1 MVGQS
6 IMTINDITVALAQ
19 SKKRNYCGMVGI
31 QVDTKKNIAYIRMAK
46 QWQRTRLTILPADLK
61 QIYHRVKWHT
71 TFADHNIGLHLI
83 RDLENKLQ
91 LGIHTITTQKHPND
105 AQNIDRLQTM
115 DMTEMVQL
123 TLSLKQDR
131 KIQWPAR
138 HGTDMAHLIKQ
149 MKVFAEN
156 VTAQGTVACH
166 SPGDE
171 LDTLLR
177 ALMIALFANRIQLQ
191 QGFSELI
198 IKKGSSSS
206 FQERKDDRLLQE
218 EKMLAASG
226 CVDSGQL
233 SRSYLNT
240 MSRSNLFRPRKW

>member
-1 MVGQS
+1 M
-6 IMTINDITVALAQ
+6 MINDITVAIAH
-19 SKKRNYCGMVGI
+19 SKKRNYFGMVGI
-31 QVDTKKNIAYIRMAK
+31 QTDAKKNMAYVRMAK
-46 QWQRTRLTILPADLK
+46 QWPRTRLTAIPADLK
-61 QIYHRVKWHT
+61 QIYRHKVKWHT

-91 LGIHTITTQKHPND
+91 LGIHTITTQKHLND

-138 HGTDMAHLIKQ
+138 HGADMEHLIKQ
-149 MKVFAEN
+149 MEMFAEN
-156 VTAQGTVACH
+156 VTEQGTVSYH

-171 LDTLLR
+171 LDSLPK
-177 ALMIALFANRIQLQ
+177 ALMIALFANRTHLQ
-191 QGFSELI
+191 QGLFSEMI

-226 CVDSGQL
+226 FTDSGSL
-233 SRSYLNT
+233 STTHLNT